1 MPFGSAEE
9 SHDHSALMLNT
20 LYEFDDFMSS
30 VSTVADMG
38 GGAGLDALWWSTRTV
53 REDKPNPDPLNIK
66 STVIDIEE
74 TFDIDHENVKFH
86 RADYSSTGLKPEQ
99 FDVIW
104 SHDSFQYTLNPVET
118 LKHWWELANPN
129 AMLIIQVPQTTNIKH
144 NRQDFISENF
154 VYNHYTLVNLIHMLA
169 VNGWDCNDGY
179 FYKRINDP
187 WIRLAVYKSD
197 VKPMDPRTTTWYQL
211 AETGLLPASAE
222 NSINQWGFLKQQ
234 DLELHWIDRSLE
246 AFFNH

>member
-1 MPFGSAEE
+1 MPFGSAKE
-9 SHDHSALMLNT
+9 SHEHSSLMLNT

-30 VSTVADMG
+30 VSTVCDMG
-38 GGAGLDALWWSTRTV
+38 GAEGWDALWWSTRTV

-66 STVIDIEE
+66 STVVDIVDR
-74 TFDIDHENVKFH
+74 FDVEHENVTFH
-86 RADYSSTGLKPEQ
+86 KADFEDTGLPKES

-104 SHDSFQYTLNPVET
+104 CHDSFQYALNPVKT
-118 LKHWWELANPN
+118 LAHWWELANPN

-144 NRQDFISENF
+144 NRQDFTNENF
-154 VYNHYTLVNLIHMLA
+154 VYNHYTLVNLMHMLS

-197 VKPMDPRTTTWYQL
+197 VKPMDPKTTTWYQL
-211 AETGLLPASAE
+211 AESGLLPESAE
-222 NSINQWGFLKQQ
+222 NSINKWGYLRQE
-234 DLELHWIDRSLE
+234 DLELQWIDRSLE